1 MTSPSKRRTL
11 IWAGLFIFLAAG
23 GGFLKY
29 GRSFWVPVYQS
40 IAGKRTVNDILLEY
54 GPSAREL
61 WRGRLREYAIDY
73 PPNELTLV
81 AIKDARVLEV
91 WTRDGDRNVQ
101 LASYPVLAAS
111 GQLGPKL
118 REGDLQVP
126 EGLYRIE
133 GLNPNSA
140 FHLSMKVNY
149 PNEFDRAR
157 AAEEGR
163 NNPGSDIFIHGKR
176 ASIGCLAMGD
186 PAIEELFVL
195 VADTGHENTKV
206 IIAPCDFRLGC
217 SSPATGLPWVPG
229 LYDQIRARLADYVIE
244 LP

>member
-1 MTSPSKRRTL
+1 MTPVVKRRVFFWL
-11 IWAGLFIFLAAG
+11 GLFVLLAVG
-23 GGFLKY
+23 IGMFKY
-29 GRSFWVPVYQS
+29 GRTFWVPVYQS
-40 IAGKRTVNDILLEY
+40 MTGKRTVADVLLEY
-54 GPSAREL
+54 GPAARATWTE
-61 WRGRLREYAIDY
+61 RLREHGMTY
-73 PPNELTLV
+73 PPDDLALI
-81 AIKDARVLEV
+81 AIKADRVLEV
-91 WTRDGDRNVQ
+91 WARNSDRSIK

-140 FHLSMKVNY
+140 FHLSMRVNY

-157 AAEEGR
+157 AEEEGR
-163 NNPGSDIFIHGKR
+163 TRPGSDIFIHGRR

-195 VADTGHENTKV
+195 VADTGHAQTQV
-206 IIAPCDFRLGC
+206 IIAPCDFRTGC
-217 SSPATGLPWVPG
+217 TPPTSELTWVSG
-229 LYDQIRARLADYVIE
+229 LYDQIRQEMTAYN
-244 LP
+244 